1 MISKLWCECLFALL
15 LFYITLQH
23 SFRRNS
29 FVTKHINIHKY
40 LSHGY
45 SLFPV
50 NHICFNKKRLGYFHP
65 ISSLY
70 SSDIDRGVD
79 LYDLVKSSDSLKS
92 SLNEMIDGIDV
103 AELGLLLMVRL
114 KYSTVYYC
122 L

>member
-1 MISKLWCECLFALL
+1 MMSKLWCECLFALL
-15 LFYITLQH
+15 IFYITLQH

-29 FVTKHINIHKY
+29 FVTKHINLHRY

-50 NHICFNKKRLGYFHP
+50 NHVNLNKKRFGYFHP

-70 SSDIDRGVD
+70 SSDIDRRVEV
-79 LYDLVKSSDSLKS
+79 YDLDQSSDSLNS
-92 SLNEMIDGIDV
+92 SLNEMIDGIEV

-114 KYSTVYYC
+114 KCSTVYYC

>member
-29 FVTKHINIHKY
+29 FVTKHNKY

-50 NHICFNKKRLGYFHP
+50 NHIYLNKKRFGYFHP

-70 SSDIDRGVD
+70 RSDIDRGVD
-79 LYDLVKSSDSLKS
+79 LYDLDKSSDSLKS
-92 SLNEMIDGIDV
+92 SLNEMIDGIEV

-114 KYSTVYYC
+114 KYSTLYYC

>member
-1 MISKLWCECLFALL
+1 MISKLWCECLFVLL

-29 FVTKHINIHKY
+29 FVTKRINLHKY
-40 LSHGY
+40 LSHVY

-50 NHICFNKKRLGYFHP
+50 NHIDLNEKRFGYFHP

-70 SSDIDRGVD
+70 SSDIDGGVD
-79 LYDLVKSSDSLKS
+79 LYDLDKSSDSLKS
-92 SLNEMIDGIDV
+92 SLNEMIDGIEV

-114 KYSTVYYC
+114 KYSTVHYC

>member
-15 LFYITLQH
+15 IFYITLQH
-23 SFRRNS
+23 SFCRNS
-29 FVTKHINIHKY
+29 FVTKHIKLHKY

-45 SLFPV
+45 SLFAV
-50 NHICFNKKRLGYFHP
+50 NHNNLNKKRFGYFHP

-79 LYDLVKSSDSLKS
+79 LYDLDKSSDSLKS
-92 SLNEMIDGIDV
+92 SLNEMIDGIEV